1 MVPVQ
6 SDVLLV
12 EQLQRLVERL
22 GEPVERE
29 HVEAREQ
36 FPEEIQVAVRA
47 RIGANARD
55 LAVVELNEL
64 GRLSRTARSVVVRL
78 EEGLRTGKA
87 IPDQGSD
94 ERPELTFG
102 VRTHPDD
109 SIPLVEYDER
119 RLLHRDGH
127 GGDILR
133 RGSEGVEQ
141 CPNGQSGSGTGQVR
155 ARRRYAPPV
164 GNAVIVSAVRTPFG
178 RLGGGLAAYPAT
190 ELGALAIRA
199 ALDRVGLEPGEV
211 EYVIMGQVLQAGVG
225 QAPARQ
231 AAVAA
236 GIPKEIPADTINKV
250 CASSIRAIQIADL
263 MIRTGDHE
271 LVVTGGM
278 ESMSNAPYLLPKA
291 RFGYRLG
298 NGEVVD
304 HMVFD
309 GLTSSF
315 DGLHMVAQASL
326 VSRELGISRE
336 EQDEWAYRSHQRAA
350 AAQDDGRFDDEIVP
364 VGDVTADEG
373 VRRDTTLE
381 KLAALKPVF
390 DPDGTTTAGNAPGV
404 NDGASC
410 VVVCSEEFAA
420 RRGLEPLA
428 TILAQG
434 YVADDFAYLA
444 RTPARAGEQALAKAG
459 KTIDDVSR
467 VEINE
472 AFSSVAKN
480 STRMLGADEEI
491 VNVNGGAVALGHPI
505 GASGGRI
512 VTTMIHELRRSGGGL
527 GLAAICSGGG
537 QGDAL
542 LIEV

>member
-1 MVPVQ
+1 V
-6 SDVLLV
+6 ST
-12 EQLQRLVERL
+12 
-22 GEPVERE
+22 
-29 HVEAREQ
+29 
-36 FPEEIQVAVRA
+36 
-47 RIGANARD
+47 
-55 LAVVELNEL
+55 
-64 GRLSRTARSVVVRL
+64 S
-78 EEGLRTGKA
+78 
-87 IPDQGSD
+87 
-94 ERPELTFG
+94 
-102 VRTHPDD
+102 
-109 SIPLVEYDER
+109 
-119 RLLHRDGH
+119 
-127 GGDILR
+127 
-133 RGSEGVEQ
+133 
-141 CPNGQSGSGTGQVR
+141 
-155 ARRRYAPPV
+155 
-164 GNAVIVSAVRTPFG
+164 VIVSAVRTPFG
-178 RLGGGLAAYPAT
+178 RLGGGLAHLRAP
-190 ELGALAIRA
+190 ELGSIVIRA
-199 ALDRVGLEPGEV
+199 ALERAGLESGEV
-211 EYVIMGQVLQAGVG
+211 EYVIMGQVLQAGAG

-231 AAVAA
+231 AAIGA
-236 GIPKEIPADTINKV
+236 GIPKEVPADTINKV
-250 CASSIRAIQIADL
+250 CASSIRAVEIADL
-263 MIRTGDHE
+263 MIRAGGHE

-298 NGEVVD
+298 NGEVID

-309 GLTSSF
+309 GLTSTF
-315 DGLHMVAQASL
+315 DNLHMVEQASK

-350 AAQDDGRFDDEIVP
+350 AAQEEGRFDDEIVP

-373 VRRDTTLE
+373 IRRDTTLE
-381 KLAALKPVF
+381 KLAALQPVF
-390 DPDGTTTAGNAPGV
+390 DPEGTTTAGNAPGV

-410 VVVCSEEFAA
+410 VIVCSEEFAE

-428 TILAQG
+428 RILAQG

-444 RTPARAGEQALAKAG
+444 RTPAGAAEKALTAAGRTMG
-459 KTIDDVSR
+459 DVRR

-480 STRMLGADEEI
+480 STRMLGADEAI

-512 VTTMIHELRRSGGGL
+512 VGTMVHELRRNGGGL

>member
-1 MVPVQ
+1 M
-6 SDVLLV
+6 S
-12 EQLQRLVERL
+12 
-22 GEPVERE
+22 
-29 HVEAREQ
+29 
-36 FPEEIQVAVRA
+36 
-47 RIGANARD
+47 
-55 LAVVELNEL
+55 
-64 GRLSRTARSVVVRL
+64 RSV
-78 EEGLRTGKA
+78 
-87 IPDQGSD
+87 I
-94 ERPELTFG
+94 
-102 VRTHPDD
+102 
-109 SIPLVEYDER
+109 I
-119 RLLHRDGH
+119 
-127 GGDILR
+127 
-133 RGSEGVEQ
+133 
-141 CPNGQSGSGTGQVR
+141 
-155 ARRRYAPPV
+155 
-164 GNAVIVSAVRTPFG
+164 SAVRTPFG
-178 RLGGGLAAYPAT
+178 KLGGGLAAHPAT
-190 ELGALAIRA
+190 ALGSIVIRVALGRA
-199 ALDRVGLEPGEV
+199 GLGPGEV
-211 EYVIMGQVLQAGVG
+211 EYVIMGQVLQAGAG

-231 AAVAA
+231 AAVGA
-236 GIPKEIPADTINKV
+236 GIPKEVPADTVNKV
-250 CASSIRAIQIADL
+250 CASSIRALEIADL
-263 MIRTGDHE
+263 MIRAGGHE

-309 GLTSSF
+309 GLTSTF
-315 DGLHMVAQASL
+315 DGLHMVEQASL
-326 VSRELGISRE
+326 VSRELGITRE
-336 EQDEWAYRSHQRAA
+336 EQDEWAARSHQRAA
-350 AAQDDGRFDDEIVP
+350 AAQDEGRFDDEIVP

-373 VRRDTTLE
+373 IRRDTTLE
-381 KLAALKPVF
+381 KLAALQPVF
-390 DPDGTTTAGNAPGV
+390 DPDGTTTAGNAPGI

-410 VVVCSEEFAA
+410 VVVCSEEFAE

-444 RTPARAGEQALAKAG
+444 RTPARAGEQALAKAHR
-459 KTIDDVSR
+459 TIGDVSR

-480 STRMLGADEEI
+480 STRMLGVDEEI

-512 VTTMIHELRRSGGGL
+512 VATMVHDLRRNGGGL